1 MYVIS
6 NGKTYIGINNSNVAT
21 SVSNINKAIQFT
33 EEKKAINYRDNLKS
47 TLKKFNWRV
56 VRVKDETESVE
67 QNCENTGEYTY
78 VETELE
84 KSGFDISLFFNE
96 TIGTVSQLRSY
107 VDNMNHLEQEYNKK
121 ILDIRHYIRDENT
134 KLNAVQMQRIG
145 YFLQQVERERY
156 ECKSN
161 KAIAE
166 VFLEDL
172 NRLGDIRYL
181 EDIRRIR
188 ESKYKPRVLTYELL
202 DEIVGKRRIADEKI
216 Y

>member
-1 MYVIS
+1 MYLLS
-6 NGKTYIGINNSNVAT
+6 NGHSYIGLNADNVPI
-21 SVSNINKAIQFT
+21 SIGNV
-33 EEKKAINYRDNLKS
+33 KKALTFSEERKAVNYRDNLKS
-47 TLKKFNWRV
+47 TLRKFDWQV
-56 VRVKDETESVE
+56 IKIEDEVENNEKNCESV
-67 QNCENTGEYTY
+67 GEYTY

-202 DEIVGKRRIADEKI
+202 DEIVGKRRMADEKI